1 MELEHLHSLLDEL
14 NRVPAPIKREQ
25 NLFSIGARGHYENPI
40 SDLLAFFLSP
50 TAAHNLESLVLE
62 TLLEALPEGVQI
74 SASLIN
80 EPQREVTTHTNS
92 RLDLV
97 LESEEWVMALENKI
111 WHHQNNPFSEY
122 KKYLA
127 KHYEGKRQLLVVLS
141 PSGKSPIGWYGV
153 AYNDFLN
160 RLSPKLGQAFITT
173 PFNKWLILLREF
185 LLHLESLMAVS
196 DIPIPTANFVLSHLK
211 EIQQIQDLKNCVVK
225 DLQAQ
230 CVHYLER
237 YFCEQEVDISTKL
250 HTWYG
255 YPALRFGFTH
265 WKTDSDVVL
274 FLDGREGHHF
284 AINYYACNLQGDK
297 QHKVAHETLHQV
309 ECSEVWQERANTV
322 ACFKRPLNDSTPE
335 AMFVEVARHLAL
347 LDIFESTV
355 RSKWA

>member
-160 RLSPKLGQAFITT
+160 RLSPKLGQAF
-173 PFNKWLILLREF
+173 
-185 LLHLESLMAVS
+185 
-196 DIPIPTANFVLSHLK
+196 
-211 EIQQIQDLKNCVVK
+211 
-225 DLQAQ
+225 
-230 CVHYLER
+230 
-237 YFCEQEVDISTKL
+237 
-250 HTWYG
+250 
-255 YPALRFGFTH
+255 
-265 WKTDSDVVL
+265 
-274 FLDGREGHHF
+274 
-284 AINYYACNLQGDK
+284 
-297 QHKVAHETLHQV
+297 
-309 ECSEVWQERANTV
+309 
-322 ACFKRPLNDSTPE
+322 
-335 AMFVEVARHLAL
+335 
-347 LDIFESTV
+347 
-355 RSKWA
+355 